1 MLGNAGYFQFQY
13 PAATSAGDQRL
24 IVIYKPPGLVRSD
37 VLEDLVIDACAGPL
51 VPDAV
56 VFVSLLEDKSS
67 SLPQVLR
74 GGGGQ
79 AARARLSHRIPLI
92 CTTFSLETGEVV
104 AEVINEGFGERSC
117 HTLTEQVRRNFAA
130 ILDAG
135 LRSAFPIER
144 VLLSAPPGYAYQKP
158 SGARYN
164 TFLKPEMGLTTS
176 AAVSFVALHLF
187 KAFFV
192 GQLGRLADL
201 RTIYVDTM
209 AIATLAY
216 GIRELVSLCGHKVN
230 ASIES
235 FHSYE
240 GFEKIARPL
249 RGTSICLIS
258 ASSSMALHQRWI
270 NEKLVDHTDVVTIL
284 TFEDEASQRP
294 AGALLAIP
302 RPGDTASEGPPQLVI
317 RIAGETFQ
325 ATQEPDKKVLLREQV
340 HGAPKEI
347 NLFRE
352 LAGQGIFDLW
362 RRPKAA
368 HSKMRALFID
378 GVLLLQHKRFQ
389 EWFEL
394 QLSRRVRAAT
404 THIVYQS
411 DPASRAMAE
420 HAARYCAT
428 SLRLEPAPGVID
440 AASLTSIGGT
450 TTDNLII
457 CAAVVG
463 KGSQLLEI
471 SRNLRDIHKGSRLY
485 IIGYQVTETRSELS
499 SLPANLRHDGVLPHE
514 VCKFGEAAIGTQ
526 LLASFYSERRALLKS
541 GPNLHGL
548 PRTLTQR
555 FECLGETLPIG
566 SQALLPHGPDVS
578 QHLQIREGWAFWAGS
593 RYTAGSYHAEVCGT
607 MAVLLQRAREE
618 VKSIP
623 EEHSLGSRT
632 FRHVVLDPENFARFN
647 DGILQAALL
656 RCAFSS
662 ELDYRT
668 DLASSDFIKS
678 LIIRALHRST
688 DNDGEAA
695 LEFLAALATQKLQL
709 MPDHQAE
716 VYEAA
721 VHETAAYPSL
731 HAVVKHILCPPKPDI
746 ASSPF

>member
-24 IVIYKPPGLVRSD
+24 IIIYKPPGQVRSD
-37 VLEDLVIDACAGPL
+37 VLEDLVLDACAGPL

-56 VFVSLLEDKSS
+56 VFVSLLEDKAS

-79 AARARLSHRIPLI
+79 AARARLAHRIPLV
-92 CTTFSLETGEVV
+92 CATFSLETGAVV
-104 AEVINEGFGERSC
+104 AEVINEGFGEHSC
-117 HTLTEQVRRNFAA
+117 RRVTAHVRNDFAA

-135 LRSAFPIER
+135 LHSAFPIER
-144 VLLSAPPGYAYQKP
+144 VLLAAPPGYAYQKP
-158 SGARYN
+158 SGARYD

-176 AAVSFVALHLF
+176 AAVGFVALHLF

-192 GQLGRLADL
+192 GQLTRLAFL

-216 GIRELVSLCGHKVN
+216 GIRELISLCGHNVT

-258 ASSSMALHQRWI
+258 ASSSMALHHRWI
-270 NEKLVDHTDVVTIL
+270 NEKLVDHSDVITLL
-284 TFEDEASQRP
+284 TFEDDAGQRP

-302 RPGDTASEGPPQLVI
+302 RRRNTASEGPPQLVI
-317 RIAGETFQ
+317 RITGETFQ
-325 ATQEPDKKVLLREQV
+325 ATQEPDKKVLLRENV

-347 NLFRE
+347 KLFRE

-378 GVLLLQHKRFQ
+378 GALLLQHKRFQ
-389 EWFEL
+389 DWFKL

-404 THIVYQS
+404 TQIVHQS

-428 SLRLEPAPGVID
+428 SLRLDPAPGVLD
-440 AASLTSIGGT
+440 AASLTSIGGI

-485 IIGYQVTETRSELS
+485 IIGYQVTETRSELT

-514 VCKFGEAAIGTQ
+514 VCKFGEAAVGTQ
-526 LLASFYSERRALLKS
+526 LLASFHSEREKLLRF
-541 GPNLHGL
+541 GQYIHGL
-548 PRTLTQR
+548 PHTFTHRYDR
-555 FECLGETLPIG
+555 LGETLPIG
-566 SQALLPHGPDVS
+566 SQALLPHGPDVNK
-578 QHLQIREGWAFWAGS
+578 QLQIREGWAFWAGAS
-593 RYTAGSYHAEVCGT
+593 YIAGPYHAEVCGT

-618 VKSIP
+618 TKDIP

-647 DGILQAALL
+647 DGILQAAML

-678 LIIRALHRST
+678 LIIRALHRSA
-688 DNDGEAA
+688 DNDGEAV
-695 LEFLAALATQKLQL
+695 LEFLAALAIQKLQL
-709 MPDHQAE
+709 MPDHQAA

-721 VHETAAYPSL
+721 MRETAVYPFL
-731 HAVVKHILCPPKPDI
+731 HAVVKHILFPPQ
-746 ASSPF
+746 SSAGGSPI